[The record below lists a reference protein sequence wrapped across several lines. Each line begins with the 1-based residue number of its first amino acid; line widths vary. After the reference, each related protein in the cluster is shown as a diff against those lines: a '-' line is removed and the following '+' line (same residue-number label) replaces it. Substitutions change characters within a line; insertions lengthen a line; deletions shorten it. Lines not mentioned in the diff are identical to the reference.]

1 MMGIRIGLAL
11 LWSPRIGVILSQV
24 HGHLAGLGGGLLLT
38 VMQASL
44 GFGSAVVGSV
54 YFGLRADHAFQ
65 WTAFVL
71 AAVMVVV
78 TPLTQLLRP
87 RA

>member
-1 MMGIRIGLAL
+1 M
-11 LWSPRIGVILSQV
+11 GVILSQV

-54 YFGLRADHAFQ
+54 YFGLGAEHAFQ
-65 WTAFVL
+65 WTAFIL
-71 AAVMVVV
+71 AGVMVVV
-78 TPLTQLLRP
+78 ASLTQLLQP